1 MIDFSFFDI
10 RKNIQMGHTLCML
23 QNTIFKKTADSA
35 RSTQLLNLKKE
46 SYEAGVEQIYP
57 ESGFPF
63 FSS

>member
-1 MIDFSFFDI
+1 
-10 RKNIQMGHTLCML
+10 MGHTLCML